1 MIMAMLDVLINDE
14 QKQKMKNSIIRNK
27 TTDFHGKYS
36 KIEPCDRRLSDN
48 WNQMKKKL
56 ILIGT
61 STGGPSALQN
71 VLTKLPSNI
80 QAPIIISQHMP
91 SGFTKSLANRLNTLS
106 EIYVKEAENR
116 EVINNGTAYI
126 APGGFNLKLKQ
137 IGENIIIQLEKSIHK
152 CLHCPSVDVMFDSA
166 AGFNEYGKIVVIMT
180 GMGSDGS
187 KGLIS
192 LKRSGQVRAIAES
205 EATSIVFGMPKAA
218 IATNLIDEI
227 KDLEHIA
234 ETIIK
239 YI

>member
-1 MIMAMLDVLINDE
+1 MDMWDVLQNDE
-14 QKQKMKNSIIRNK
+14 QKQEMKNSILGNK
-27 TTDFHGKYS
+27 TTNLRGEYS
-36 KIEPCDRRLSDN
+36 KIESSNMGLSDN
-48 WNQMKKKL
+48 WNQMKKKM

-91 SGFTKSLANRLNTLS
+91 AGFTKSLANRLNSLS
-106 EIYVKEAENR
+106 EINVKEAENR
-116 EVINNGTAYI
+116 ELIVNGTAYI
-126 APGGFNLKLKQ
+126 APGGFHLKLKQ
-137 IGENIIIQLEKSIHK
+137 IGENLMIQLEKSVQK
-152 CLHCPSVDVMFDSA
+152 NLHCPSVDVMFDSA
-166 AGFNEYGKIVVIMT
+166 ARFNDFGKIVVVMT

-192 LKRSGQVRAIAES
+192 LKRSGQVKAIAES
-205 EATSIVFGMPKAA
+205 EETSIVFGMPKAA

-239 YI
+239 YV